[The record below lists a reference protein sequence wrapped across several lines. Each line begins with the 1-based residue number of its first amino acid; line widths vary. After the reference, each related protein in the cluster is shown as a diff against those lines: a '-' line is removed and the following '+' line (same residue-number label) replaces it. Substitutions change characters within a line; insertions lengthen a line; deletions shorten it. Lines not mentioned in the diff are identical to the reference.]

1 MHKGGSLT
9 DTEAAYIICKMFY
22 PDRGMVTKSLVCIP
36 KVFFIGFPRRTSTQL
51 YQTLTRHPQF
61 IGGANKEPHWWTRF
75 PFIANSLTTF
85 LQSSATWFRTC
96 YQEYSCHLLHSW

>member
-9 DTEAAYIICKMFY
+9 DTEAAYIMSEMFY

-51 YQTLTRHPQF
+51 YQTLTRHPQL
-61 IGGANKEPHWWTRF
+61 IGGASKEPDWWTRF
-75 PFIANSLTTF
+75 PITANSLTTL
-85 LQSSATWFRTC
+85 LQSSAT
-96 YQEYSCHLLHSW
+96 

>member
-9 DTEAAYIICKMFY
+9 DTEAPYIMSEMFN

-51 YQTLTRHPQF
+51 YQTLTRHPQL
-61 IGGANKEPHWWTRF
+61 IGGASKEPDWWTRF
-75 PFIANSLTTF
+75 PITANSLTTL
-85 LQSSATWFRTC
+85 LQSSAT
-96 YQEYSCHLLHSW
+96 